1 MQMKKSRHKSKNDI
15 KLQKAFEA
23 ERKLWLKQH
32 PGRTAKQ
39 FTGDVIVQWRIA
51 HYRKADRAMRRA
63 WLRDNPGERPLP
75 EHLCSLDRPYPGFK
89 RYCAKALRWLEQY
102 EKRMNAT

>member
-1 MQMKKSRHKSKNDI
+1 
-15 KLQKAFEA
+15 
-23 ERKLWLKQH
+23 
-32 PGRTAKQ
+32 
-39 FTGDVIVQWRIA
+39 
-51 HYRKADRAMRRA
+51 MRRA